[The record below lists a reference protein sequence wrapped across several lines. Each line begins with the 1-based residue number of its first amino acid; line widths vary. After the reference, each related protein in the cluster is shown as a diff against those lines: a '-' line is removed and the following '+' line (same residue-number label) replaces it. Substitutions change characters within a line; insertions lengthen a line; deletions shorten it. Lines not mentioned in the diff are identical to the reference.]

1 MIEYTSALEM
11 EATKTVTK
19 TNKMPA
25 EKKTKSVP
33 APAPSSTPA
42 PAPDAKPRAARRVAA
57 KAEVTVPVVETTAAP
72 AVDVAAVAAPAET
85 RSAAVV
91 LAELQDH
98 LKALGSELT
107 TRVRALI
114 LEASDAARALKR
126 DVRNSKRRQRKNP
139 EDMTPEEKAVWEA
152 RRANNAFL
160 KLRPISDELASFMGL
175 APKSQRSQTDVTKF
189 IAGYVKSH
197 SCFDPS
203 FKRRIIPDAKLGKLL
218 RVKDGDDVTYL
229 NLQSFLK
236 IHFLKPAVT
245 A

>member
-1 MIEYTSALEM
+1 M

-25 EKKTKSVP
+25 EKKTKP
-33 APAPSSTPA
+33 AATPAPSTTTPA
-42 PAPDAKPRAARRVAA
+42 PAPEAKPRAARRVAA
-57 KAEVTVPVVETTAAP
+57 KAEVTVPVVENSVP
-72 AVDVAAVAAPAET
+72 VVDVAPVVAPAET

-98 LKALGSELT
+98 LKALGSEIT

-139 EDMTPEEKAVWEA
+139 EDMTPEEKTAWEA